1 MTLTDVLVVRLRI
14 DTSRSGRATDEA
26 STRGHA
32 MRIEAQI
39 QHLVTALVE
48 RRYRRAVLDRPV
60 LAERWP
66 LHDGP
71 TTVPWPIE
79 VSVLDVVR
87 ALERTRDVDARAV
100 AASLRAQTIQPAGP
114 HPVQPSRPADASEE
128 SHALT
133 PWDPLACAI
142 VLLAEQQVR
151 EDARRRLIPVPA
163 TQSARAAFTVV
174 SQGPDGPWAETTRRG
189 AVIELVWRGTPRPY
203 QLAFDPKPKPLD
215 AALIPGILA
224 ELHAEGLRDYLVLHR
239 MAAEHGR
246 SGAFNWSWREH
257 RERTAYA
264 RRVARGNLTDEHAAE
279 QVTER
284 LWRLKGAEVRQ
295 TVRRPDGQ
303 EAWVRIGP
311 FGLIDIP
318 AAIQHGTSL
327 ERARIALNPALYE
340 GAHKDAAQPHFALLP
355 DEALTLEGPRL
366 RLAVLVT
373 LAMRYA
379 RDEHGVVVRSA
390 AALWEDLTTH
400 GGVPAQKR
408 WPRAATVLQRA
419 LEQLTKLGV
428 LGAWEHE
435 PGAVTPA
442 TRYTLRPAAWWHD
455 QLVHQVPPSLP
466 PPPAARP
473 RTGAELQAWRT
484 KRGWTQ
490 AEAAD
495 QLGIHRRT
503 ILRAEATPDR
513 SLGRAITE
521 AFARYRPKPAG
532 P

>member
-1 MTLTDVLVVRLRI
+1 M
-14 DTSRSGRATDEA
+14 
-26 STRGHA
+26 
-32 MRIEAQI
+32 
-39 QHLVTALVE
+39 
-48 RRYRRAVLDRPV
+48 
-60 LAERWP
+60 
-66 LHDGP
+66 
-71 TTVPWPIE
+71 
-79 VSVLDVVR
+79 
-87 ALERTRDVDARAV
+87 
-100 AASLRAQTIQPAGP
+100 
-114 HPVQPSRPADASEE
+114 
-128 SHALT
+128 
-133 PWDPLACAI
+133 
-142 VLLAEQQVR
+142 
-151 EDARRRLIPVPA
+151 
-163 TQSARAAFTVV
+163 
-174 SQGPDGPWAETTRRG
+174 
-189 AVIELVWRGTPRPY
+189 
-203 QLAFDPKPKPLD
+203 
-215 AALIPGILA
+215 IPGILA

-419 LEQLTKLGV
+419 LEQLTKLNPKDDRGRRRHKHHQFLTEDIGHPHLSKHLASV
-428 LGAWEHE
+428 TTLMRVSSSWGRFMKLMNKAFPARDEQQTLPFPEHE
-435 PGAVTPA
+435 G
-442 TRYTLRPAAWWHD
+442 D
-455 QLVHQVPPSLP
+455 DGDDS
-466 PPPAARP
+466 
-473 RTGAELQAWRT
+473 
-484 KRGWTQ
+484 
-490 AEAAD
+490 
-495 QLGIHRRT
+495 
-503 ILRAEATPDR
+503 
-513 SLGRAITE
+513 
-521 AFARYRPKPAG
+521 
-532 P
+532 